1 MIMDFELPK
10 DVEEKRKQ
18 AREFALSEFTEERKR
33 KYDEIEKF
41 PFEVRKA
48 ALEKGIIDYSNPWKL
63 LVTIEELCR
72 VDPGLGVS
80 SFVSAFGSEVLML
93 LGTEEQKK
101 KYLEPV
107 LRGEKI
113 MGFAVTEAVAGSDVA
128 GIATKIER
136 EGDHWVMNGSKMFI
150 TNGSIADFLLVLA
163 RNGPPP
169 SEEKRH
175 HNMTMAIV
183 ETKWPGVSA
192 NKLTGKM
199 GVRATDTAEIIL
211 DHVKIPNENI
221 IGEVGKGFYY
231 VMTFFNISRIYVAA
245 MSIGIAQGAIDLIID
260 KIKKEPSFSKMES
273 IQFAIAEIAT
283 RVEAARLLTY
293 KAASYLFQFNP
304 DPVATSMAKYYAAET
319 ATYAAEKALEI
330 TGMDGAITSLERM
343 FRDAKIMEIWEGSS
357 EIEKLVVY
365 RMFVKKMG
373 VE

>member
-1 MIMDFELPK
+1 MDFELPK

-72 VDPGLGVS
+72 VDPGLGIS

-113 MGFAVTEAVAGSDVA
+113 MGFAVTEPVAGSDVA

-211 DHVKIPNENI
+211 DHVKVPNENI

-245 MSIGIAQGAIDLIID
+245 MAIGIAQGAIDLIID

-365 RMFVKKMG
+365 RMFMKKMG